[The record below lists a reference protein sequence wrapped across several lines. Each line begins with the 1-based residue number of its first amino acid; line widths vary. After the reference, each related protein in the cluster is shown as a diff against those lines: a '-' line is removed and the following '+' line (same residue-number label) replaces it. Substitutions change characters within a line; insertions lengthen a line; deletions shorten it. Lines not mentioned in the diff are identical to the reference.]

1 MAFAKHETFYIR
13 EGWLFKGM
21 AAIKEAEKEGRLPTI
36 FLDDDAP
43 ERLGIGQNMVR
54 ALRFWMQATGL
65 AEEKLE
71 RYRAQKLT
79 PFGEQIWNCDRYLEN
94 DATLWLLHYH
104 LASNEAYATT
114 WYWFFNYYAP
124 PIFDEHDCLAS
135 LHNWVISNYPYQG
148 IATGSLKK
156 DVDCLLQMYVANKTS
171 HMPEALTES
180 PFSRLHILSRAE
192 DERQRYRLER
202 LDPSRLHPLV
212 LLYVLLDRQSHARK
226 GTFQVSLSD
235 VLREPMN
242 AGRIFSLTTT
252 LISDLLA
259 ELNKDYPEM
268 GVRFV
273 RTAGLDQ
280 LTLPSIGAIDILT
293 RYYNERIS
301 RYREM

>member
-21 AAIKEAEKEGRLPTI
+21 AAIKEAEKEGRPPTI

-71 RYRAQKLT
+71 RHRVQRLT

-124 PIFDEHDCLAS
+124 PIFDEHGCLES
-135 LHNWVISNYPYQG
+135 LHNWVISNYPDQE
-148 IATGSLKK
+148 SL
-156 DVDCLLQMYVANKTS
+156 
-171 HMPEALTES
+171 
-180 PFSRLHILSRAE
+180 
-192 DERQRYRLER
+192 
-202 LDPSRLHPLV
+202 
-212 LLYVLLDRQSHARK
+212 
-226 GTFQVSLSD
+226 
-235 VLREPMN
+235 
-242 AGRIFSLTTT
+242 
-252 LISDLLA
+252 
-259 ELNKDYPEM
+259 
-268 GVRFV
+268 
-273 RTAGLDQ
+273 
-280 LTLPSIGAIDILT
+280 
-293 RYYNERIS
+293 
-301 RYREM
+301 